1 MEFLYYNLGNL
12 HINYDIEFMNDSV
25 SDILVVGGGG
35 NGGYPGADGVTGT
48 ANSGGGGGGGSGACS
63 GAGSGGSG
71 IVIIRYKFQN

>member
-35 NGGYPGADGVTGT
+35 NGGGYI
-48 ANSGGGGGGGSGACS
+48 GGGGGGGS
-63 GAGSGGSG
+63 
-71 IVIIRYKFQN
+71 VYYNKDYTFKKNII